1 MSVTIDKA
9 KDTKVTVNSNSK
21 QDLPRR
27 DRVHAPTVNVYE
39 NEKEA
44 IFILDM
50 PGVSE
55 SDLDISLDKGL
66 LSIEGRVNIAHQN
79 GYLKEYSESKVD
91 VYRRKFNLG
100 KLVDADNAVAK
111 FSNGQLHLR
120 LPKIEPQRKKITIQ
134 TN

>member
-1 MSVTIDKA
+1 MSVAIDK
-9 KDTKVTVNSNSK
+9 TKEEKVSVDSK
-21 QDLPRR
+21 SSPARR
-27 DRVHAPTVNVYE
+27 ERVHAPSVNVYE

-55 SDLDISLDKGL
+55 TDLDISLDKGL
-66 LSIEGRVNIAHQN
+66 LSIEGKINIISKD
-79 GYLKEYSESKVD
+79 GYRKEYSESKVD

-120 LPKIEPQRKKITIQ
+120 LPKQEPQKKKITIQ
-134 TN
+134 AN